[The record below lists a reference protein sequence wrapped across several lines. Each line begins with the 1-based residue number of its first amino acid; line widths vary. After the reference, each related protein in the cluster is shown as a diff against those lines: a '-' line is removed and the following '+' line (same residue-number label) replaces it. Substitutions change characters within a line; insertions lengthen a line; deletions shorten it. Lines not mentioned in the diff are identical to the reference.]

1 MINQVNVSVTG
12 MPQGQA
18 AEAEAIVRRVLQPWA
33 GDDFLT
39 VIVHRLNSG
48 GWSVMAFD
56 GADVVMLKGGL
67 VDRVLG
73 ALHELTNDERP

>member
-1 MINQVNVSVTG
+1 MIDQVNVSVTG
-12 MPQGQA
+12 IPQGRASEAQA
-18 AEAEAIVRRVLQPWA
+18 IIRRVLQPWA
-33 GDDFLT
+33 ADELT

-56 GADVVMLKGGL
+56 GADVVTLKGGL

-73 ALHELTNDERP
+73 ALNELTKDERS